1 MSYKMKRGF
10 VKNGPTYF
18 WNVSDHVES
27 NFREMIVFSCEDL
40 FEAGDCLLEGDQL
53 AGVASE
59 NFSDLQIK
67 QNNISSL
74 NNICV
79 YTNERLGNFGSSLS
93 LSVYSGDLKSD
104 HS

>member
-1 MSYKMKRGF
+1 MSYNMKRGF

-59 NFSDLQIK
+59 NLSDLQIK
-67 QNNISSL
+67 QNDTSFL
-74 NNICV
+74 NNIFV
-79 YTNERLGNFGSSLS
+79 PTLKNGWETLGILS
-93 LSVYSGDLKSD
+93 LSVYSRDLKSD